1 MVVLGLRCGNG
12 LPHSLWVH
20 CCVGMD
26 NLCGYG
32 LVWFWSSSDRVAL
45 NSDGVLSRYLSSSF
59 LRLGDEDG
67 VNVLNFIDVLKST
80 LCLST
85 LRRLFIL

>member
-1 MVVLGLRCGNG
+1 MVYPILFGLIIVLG
-12 LPHSLWVH
+12 
-20 CCVGMD
+20 MA

-45 NSDGVLSRYLSSSF
+45 NCDGVSSRYLLSSSS

-67 VNVLNFIDVLKST
+67 VNVLFFMDVLKST
-80 LCLST
+80 ACLST
-85 LRRLFIL
+85 LRRLFI